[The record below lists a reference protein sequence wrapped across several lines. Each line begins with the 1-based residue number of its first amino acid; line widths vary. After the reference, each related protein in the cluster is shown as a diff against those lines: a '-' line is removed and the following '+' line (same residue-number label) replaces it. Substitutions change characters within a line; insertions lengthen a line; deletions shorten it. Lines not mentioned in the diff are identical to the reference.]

1 METYLADGVRLE
13 YQVRGAGE
21 PLLFIHGGMIADTF
35 EMIADEIAASYR
47 LVTYRRRGFHGTPAQ
62 QDCTI
67 SKAVA
72 DAVALLDHLGIA
84 TAHVAG
90 HSYGGVTAL
99 QLAVDAPAR
108 AHTLGLLEPP
118 VMTVPSAADFGSE
131 GASIGEMFQSGDSE
145 GALVAFLT
153 LVAGPDPVPRLDKTL
168 PAGWFDQAVA
178 DLPTLFVADLA
189 SLGRWQFGQE
199 QAATITQP
207 ALTVLGSESA
217 PIFAETH
224 ELLNQ
229 WLPNAEPFVLEGAA
243 HMLQME
249 EPDGMAAGLL
259 AFLARHPMG

>member
-1 METYLADGVRLE
+1 MKTYLADGVQLE

-21 PLLFIHGGMIADTF
+21 PLFFIHGAMIADTF
-35 EMIADEIAASYR
+35 EMIADELAASYR
-47 LVTYRRRGFHGTPAQ
+47 LVTYRRRGFHGTPAHE
-62 QDCTI
+62 DCTI
-67 SKAVA
+67 SKVVA

-99 QLAVDAPAR
+99 QLAVNAPTR
-108 AHTLGLLEPP
+108 AHTLGLLEPAL
-118 VMTVPSAADFGSE
+118 MTVPSAADFGSE
-131 GASIGEMFQSGDSE
+131 AASIGEMFQSGD
-145 GALVAFLT
+145 GAGTLVAFLT
-153 LVAGPDPVPRLDKTL
+153 LVGGPDPVPRLDKTL

-178 DLPTLFVADLA
+178 DLPTLFAADLA
-189 SLGRWQFGQE
+189 SLGTWQFGQE
-199 QAATITQP
+199 QAAAITQP

-217 PIFAETH
+217 AIFAETH
-224 ELLNQ
+224 ALLNQ

-243 HMLQME
+243 HMLQMD

>member
-1 METYLADGVRLE
+1 METYLADGVPIE

-21 PLLFIHGGMIADTF
+21 PLLFIHGAMIADSL
-35 EMIADEIAASYR
+35 EPIAEKLAASYR
-47 LVTYRRRGFHGTPAQ
+47 VITYRRRGFHGSSAHQ
-62 QDCTI
+62 NCTI
-67 SKAVA
+67 SKVVA
-72 DAVALLDHLGIA
+72 DAIALLDHLGIA

-99 QLAVDAPAR
+99 QLAVDAPTR

-118 VMTVPSAADFGSE
+118 LMTVPSAADFGSE
-131 GASIGEMFQSGDSE
+131 TASIGEMFQSGDSQ

-153 LVAGPDPVPRLDKTL
+153 LVGGPDPVPRLDKIL

-178 DLPTLFVADLA
+178 DLPTLFAADLA
-189 SLGRWQFGQE
+189 SLGTWQFGQE
-199 QAATITQP
+199 QAAAITQP

-217 PIFAETH
+217 AIFAETH
-224 ELLNQ
+224 ALLNQ

-243 HMLQME
+243 HMLQMD